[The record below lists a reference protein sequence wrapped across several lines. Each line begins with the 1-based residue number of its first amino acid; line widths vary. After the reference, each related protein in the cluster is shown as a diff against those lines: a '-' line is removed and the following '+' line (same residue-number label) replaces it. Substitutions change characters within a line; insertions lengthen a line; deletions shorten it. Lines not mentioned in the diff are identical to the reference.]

1 LQNGSVGYLYM
12 LLAAASWALIGP
24 VSRVALERGIAPVE
38 IAFWRAL
45 LGGALFAAHA
55 FLLRQRIPKGR
66 ELLGAVSFGL
76 VGVALF
82 YLSYQLAVLH
92 GGAALASVL
101 LYTAPAW
108 VVLGSLLVLRQPVK
122 PFQLGLVGLTLL
134 GVLLL
139 AWPQGGF
146 RVSPIGVAW
155 GLASGMAYAAY
166 YIYGKLQFHRFAP
179 TALFALALPVGA
191 AGLLPWVRFA
201 PKDGAAWLALGVL
214 AVVSTYVA
222 YWLYSLGLRRLPATR
237 AALVATLEPVL
248 ASLLAYVW
256 WGERFSPLGYLGAAL
271 VVLSVALAALEPVV
285 SRRRSGSRP

>member
-1 LQNGSVGYLYM
+1 MGYVYM
-12 LLAAASWALIGP
+12 VLAAASWALIGP
-24 VSRVALERGIAPVE
+24 VSRVVLERGLAPVE
-38 IAFWRAL
+38 VAFWRAL
-45 LGGALFAAHA
+45 IGGALFAGHA
-55 FLLRQRIPKGR
+55 LALRQNIPR
-66 ELLGAVSFGL
+66 RSELGGAALFGL

-108 VVLGSLLVLRQPVK
+108 VVLGSLLVLRQPAGT
-122 PFQLGLVGLTLL
+122 FQVGLVLLTLM

-146 RVSPIGVAW
+146 RVSPAGVAW
-155 GLASGMAYAAY
+155 GLASGLTYAIY

-179 TALFALALPVGA
+179 TALFAVALPVGA
-191 AGLLPWVRFA
+191 LGLLPWVRFTA
-201 PKDGAAWLALGVL
+201 KDAVSWLSLGVL
-214 AVVSTYVA
+214 ALISTYFA

-248 ASLLAYVW
+248 ASLLAFIW
-256 WGERFSPLGYLGAAL
+256 WGERFSATGYLGAAL
-271 VVLSVALAALEPVV
+271 VVLAVVLAALEPAL